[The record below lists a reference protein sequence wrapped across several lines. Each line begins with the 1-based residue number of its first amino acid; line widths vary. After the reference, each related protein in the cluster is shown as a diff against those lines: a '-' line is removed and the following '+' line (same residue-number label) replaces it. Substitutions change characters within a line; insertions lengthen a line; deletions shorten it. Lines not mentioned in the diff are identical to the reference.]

1 MPVLH
6 TINTFSD
13 QFAAFRDCVQTLEQN
28 DAVVFIEEAAENLNI
43 SDLPDYQ
50 NLLST
55 QCTMYVLPFDDRP
68 PLRSKMTGAIEVLSY
83 SDFVELCCRFPTI
96 QNWY

>member
-6 TINTFSD
+6 TINTVSD
-13 QFAAFRDCVQTLEQN
+13 QCAAFRECVLTVEQN
-28 DAVVFIEEAAENLNI
+28 DAVVFMEEAAENLNI

-50 NLLST
+50 KLLSI
-55 QCTMYVLPFDDRP
+55 QCAMYILPFDDRP
-68 PLRSKMTGAIEVLSY
+68 PLPGKMTDAIEVLSY